1 MKAIAYED
9 YGSADVLE
17 LREVAQPVVQED
29 DVLVRVHAASVN
41 PIDWHFMRGTPLLMR
56 AATGLRRPKVRHL
69 GLDLAGRVEAVGKNV
84 TQFRAGDEVFGA
96 GKGTLA
102 EYARASEK
110 SLALKPAEVSFEQ
123 TAAVAVAGL
132 TALQGLRDK
141 GHIGAGQS
149 VLINGA
155 AGGVG
160 TFAVQIARSFGADVT
175 GVCSTRNVELVR
187 SLGAGQV
194 IDYTQEDFTR
204 SGRRYDLMLD
214 MVGNHSLAERRR
226 ALTPGGTLVLVGGSS
241 ENPWLGPLADLLKAV
256 LLSPFV
262 SQRLAPLLTRPSRE
276 DLVFLQGLLA
286 AGKVTPVIDRTYPL
300 SEVPEAIAYLEAGHA
315 RGKVVISVA

>member
-1 MKAIAYED
+1 
-9 YGSADVLE
+9 
-17 LREVAQPVVQED
+17 
-29 DVLVRVHAASVN
+29 
-41 PIDWHFMRGTPLLMR
+41 
-56 AATGLRRPKVRHL
+56 
-69 GLDLAGRVEAVGKNV
+69 
-84 TQFRAGDEVFGA
+84 
-96 GKGTLA
+96 
-102 EYARASEK
+102 
-110 SLALKPAEVSFEQ
+110 
-123 TAAVAVAGL
+123 
-132 TALQGLRDK
+132 
-141 GHIGAGQS
+141 
-149 VLINGA
+149 
-155 AGGVG
+155 
-160 TFAVQIARSFGADVT
+160 VQIAKSFGADVS

-194 IDYTQEDFTR
+194 IDYTREDFTR

-214 MVGNHSLAERRR
+214 MIGNHSLAERRR

-262 SQRLAPLLTRPSRE
+262 SQRLAPILTRPSRE

-300 SEVPEAIAYLEAGHA
+300 SEAPEALAYLEAGHA